1 MSFQDV
7 FKNSFLEEFTTITVQ
22 SLLTA
27 VILAFLLGVFIVF
40 IYRMTYSG
48 AMFNK
53 SFAFSLVLLSMVTSV
68 VILTISS
75 NVVLS
80 LGMVGA
86 LSIVRF
92 RTAVKEP
99 LDTVFMFW
107 AIVAG
112 LITGAGYVPVA
123 VIATLLIGLLFL
135 AMHLAGVSLTA
146 SAYLVVLR
154 YPEMVHDRVQD
165 ALKSLPRHKVKS
177 QNMAGQE
184 IELVLEMKLTTA
196 QLEKTAALRQ
206 VEGVREV
213 NLISYNGATML

>member
-1 MSFQDV
+1 MSFTDI
-7 FKNSFLEEFTTITVQ
+7 FKNSFLEEFTTITVGT
-22 SLLTA
+22 LLTA
-27 VILAFLLGVFIVF
+27 LILAFVLGVFIVV
-40 IYRMTYSG
+40 IYRMTYTG

-53 SFAFSLVLLSMVTSV
+53 SFAMSLVLLSMVTAA

-123 VIATLLIGLLFL
+123 VIATLLIGALFL
-135 AMHLAGVSLTA
+135 LLHLAGVSLTA
-146 SAYLVVLR
+146 TSYLVVLR
-154 YPEMVHDRVQD
+154 YPEEIHDRLQD
-165 ALKSLPRHKVKS
+165 ALRGLPH
-177 QNMAGQE
+177 
-184 IELVLEMKLTTA
+184 
-196 QLEKTAALRQ
+196 
-206 VEGVREV
+206 
-213 NLISYNGATML
+213 